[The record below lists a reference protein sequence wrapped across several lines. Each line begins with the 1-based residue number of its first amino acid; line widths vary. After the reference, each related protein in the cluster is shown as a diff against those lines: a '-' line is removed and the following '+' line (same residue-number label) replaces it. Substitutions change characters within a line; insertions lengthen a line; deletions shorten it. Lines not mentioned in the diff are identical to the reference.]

1 MSPEFVQIDIESIRF
16 FISRLQAFNK
26 ELEGDWIKL
35 ANQWEA
41 SSDSWRDIKRQEQ
54 MAGTATWDESR
65 TYMEKYLQSS
75 EEYLNFLKR
84 LEEKLNSYLSER

>member
-1 MSPEFVQIDIESIRF
+1 MSPDFVQIDIQAIRH
-16 FISRLQAFNK
+16 FISELQAFNK

-35 ANQWEA
+35 ANRWEA

-54 MAGTATWDESR
+54 MAGTTTWEESR
-65 TYMEKYLQSS
+65 AYMEKYLRSS

-84 LEEKLNSYLSER
+84 LEERLTSYLAE